1 MPCPSPRGSSLVFS
15 PNVGHFGRNSSFG
28 IDVSEYNLEDLL
40 SYDDLFLDYFN
51 AFLQLPAF
59 PLPLRY
65 NRLTATFEEAEGS
78 RSTVTGTLCGTPP
91 PIWGATDEERESVL
105 DWAKKE
111 RLPLFLRSRHFRE
124 YKLCKLLLR
133 RLDNNRQSLSR
144 QSSRGIRGYSQPTSS
159 LGTSSS
165 LTTTTTTEDDDDDAE
180 EIDYRG
186 HHAQQA
192 VESLGSYVGWPE
204 ISSAIFRYARPGSR
218 AISLPASIFGQAYSM
233 YGSEEDGVTTLS
245 QPMSSIK
252 MEGGGG
258 QADSSSNSSSQRR
271 RATAGDNR
279 DYVNKY
285 PNMPPA
291 ETLTGLGQISDSGL
305 GTTIQS
311 DSRTHITTREGLTTR
326 DGVSSMEES
335 VSPEKAAVSSPSKVP
350 GVPVVPEGAI
360 PETVGP
366 MPTPQ
371 TCVVVGHEQR
381 QEEVKSVDT
390 LTQDQDEED
399 RRHVQLPMDSF
410 AYLSPDYDRF
420 YTPNNR
426 TTSAPAGS
434 SASPFNLADALEYF
448 QMYYDSDDE
457 RRDGEEYLTFEDDA
471 ASDERTEE
479 DVRTLEGRIQTTLH
493 QLKEVVLGKMSGMES
508 FHDFLSDTA
517 GIHLLNFWLDCEE
530 FKDSMAA
537 AEETEQTKTL
547 RARLFRDIQDK
558 YKFNL
563 TPDAQHQIRVAQE
576 NDGVSYTV
584 FTRTQY
590 DVLRRLRSYWVPR
603 YLVHRSLSQQ
613 QDHKSKKAA
622 PTLAREV
629 TGLSF
634 LPSITFSASLPVR
647 GDELARLAQ
656 SHNWEVVAQGGRRLE
671 ATYGQEKKIS
681 VDEKALEERV
691 LAGLGTDGS
700 AGGPFRRFLEK
711 NSDHQKLATLLFW
724 QHVGEYTAEEKRSA
738 DRHLRMCRAWD
749 IYNTYIAHDSKFNI
763 GVAPVYC
770 DALYQ
775 VLAHTKDY
783 VKASVFDGAKTHAL
797 DILTKAWVKAM
808 RSDLRRFF
816 ECLPKRDL
824 TIPSTPSVKE
834 STPVRELPPKPWVR
848 RYPGSSESQ
857 RARRLQKALDV
868 AEKIEQERLEEVRQK
883 KKQEKERKKR
893 EQRRRLKE
901 MRTGTVSRGKPPS
914 YKPPSITQS
923 MAAMEQQSTT
933 EGGKK
938 SVPQSATSSHK
949 EMPGPPSFLEMST
962 HRPVMGVFKKHVQEQ
977 ESSELL
983 NMLQMY
989 FEIENYHTEQSDARK
1004 GAMSRHIYKSFLDPF
1019 SSRYLLMPDKVTNR
1033 LLKENER
1040 PGAGTLQLCQRHIR
1054 PELQDSFRKFWDNL
1068 DLSKVRLDA
1077 HVKAELALRKGISAK
1092 LVAKISWNKSR
1103 KKQPGRGEP
1112 TAEDREELLS
1122 LFDVVAKGTI
1132 PIKLLYFMHY
1142 LLQYKESDSCPFLY
1156 NDCWFYIETQKF
1168 KHLQE
1173 SAADTLVKQKLQ
1185 VIMQCFIESQAE
1197 PQLQIDIPLD
1207 QVSKMQY
1214 KVYNY
1219 VHNKGKDAHSPD
1231 LFDES
1236 QKTVFTELLP
1246 YWAGFNKQ
1254 YEPPKSAGKGKPVT
1268 HIHKLLQRRLEKFKS
1283 AKLPPLD
1290 MTVPDKGDRETFGI
1304 SAFSF
1309 SISEGLQWKF
1319 EDIELLSDSD
1329 SDDDSIGTAKKVT
1342 WMLPDPDT

>member
-1 MPCPSPRGSSLVFS
+1 MDPGPGNVTLSLWQRRPAALSGQGNSTKSTQNADLLRPQHTHETLQQLGRSSQKDNMPCPSPNFS
-15 PNVGHFGRNSSFG
+15 PPGFFPNVGHVGRNSSFARRESTKIASRYIRAAILDVVG
-28 IDVSEYNLEDLL
+28 NVRYRRRERSVAPRLPKRDRKLSDHNRKAYRAFPTAVADIPDYIQNGGADVPTSYFSIDVSEYNLEDLL

-91 PIWGATDEERESVL
+91 PIWGATDEERENVL

-159 LGTSSS
+159 LGTSSN
-165 LTTTTTTEDDDDDAE
+165 
-180 EIDYRG
+180 RG
-186 HHAQQA
+186 HHVQQLA
-192 VESLGSYVGWPE
+192 ESYGSSMGWPE

-252 MEGGGG
+252 MDGGGG
-258 QADSSSNSSSQRR
+258 QADSSSQSSSQRR
-271 RATAGDNR
+271 RATAGDKR

-291 ETLTGLGQISDSGL
+291 ETLAGLGQISDSGL
-305 GTTIQS
+305 GTTTIQS

-326 DGVSSMEES
+326 DGISSMEES
-335 VSPEKAAVSSPSKVP
+335 VSPEKAAVSSPSKAP

-371 TCVVVGHEQR
+371 TCVVTGQDQR

-390 LTQDQDEED
+390 LTQDQDDQD
-399 RRHVQLPMDSF
+399 RTQVQLPLDSF

-493 QLKEVVLGKMSGMES
+493 QLKEVVLGKLSGMES

-517 GIHLLNFWLDCEE
+517 GIHLFNFWLDCEE

-576 NDGVSYTV
+576 NEGVSYTV

-603 YLVHRSLSQQ
+603 YLVHRSLSQP
-613 QDHKSKKAA
+613 QDHRFKKAA
-622 PTLAREV
+622 PMLVRET

-647 GDELARLAQ
+647 GDELAELAH
-656 SHNWEVVAQGGRRLE
+656 SHNWEVVAQGGRRLD
-671 ATYGQEKKIS
+671 AKYGQEKRSS

-691 LAGLGTDGS
+691 LAGLGADRS
-700 AGGPFRRFLEK
+700 AGGPFTRFLEK

-775 VLAHTKDY
+775 VLSHTKDY

-824 TIPSTPSVKE
+824 TVPSTPSVKE
-834 STPVRELPPKPWVR
+834 STPVREMPPKPWVR
-848 RYPGSSESQ
+848 RPRGVLARQSQ
-857 RARRLQKALDV
+857 RTD
-868 AEKIEQERLEEVRQK
+868 
-883 KKQEKERKKR
+883 
-893 EQRRRLKE
+893 
-901 MRTGTVSRGKPPS
+901 GDPP
-914 YKPPSITQS
+914 T
-923 MAAMEQQSTT
+923 
-933 EGGKK
+933 
-938 SVPQSATSSHK
+938 
-949 EMPGPPSFLEMST
+949 
-962 HRPVMGVFKKHVQEQ
+962 
-977 ESSELL
+977 
-983 NMLQMY
+983 
-989 FEIENYHTEQSDARK
+989 
-1004 GAMSRHIYKSFLDPF
+1004 
-1019 SSRYLLMPDKVTNR
+1019 
-1033 LLKENER
+1033 
-1040 PGAGTLQLCQRHIR
+1040 
-1054 PELQDSFRKFWDNL
+1054 
-1068 DLSKVRLDA
+1068 
-1077 HVKAELALRKGISAK
+1077 
-1092 LVAKISWNKSR
+1092 
-1103 KKQPGRGEP
+1103 
-1112 TAEDREELLS
+1112 
-1122 LFDVVAKGTI
+1122 
-1132 PIKLLYFMHY
+1132 
-1142 LLQYKESDSCPFLY
+1142 
-1156 NDCWFYIETQKF
+1156 
-1168 KHLQE
+1168 
-1173 SAADTLVKQKLQ
+1173 
-1185 VIMQCFIESQAE
+1185 SQAAKSGV
-1197 PQLQIDIPLD
+1197 
-1207 QVSKMQY
+1207 VSQM
-1214 KVYNY
+1214 
-1219 VHNKGKDAHSPD
+1219 
-1231 LFDES
+1231 
-1236 QKTVFTELLP
+1236 
-1246 YWAGFNKQ
+1246 
-1254 YEPPKSAGKGKPVT
+1254 
-1268 HIHKLLQRRLEKFKS
+1268 RRP
-1283 AKLPPLD
+1283 ARD
-1290 MTVPDKGDRETFGI
+1290 
-1304 SAFSF
+1304 
-1309 SISEGLQWKF
+1309 
-1319 EDIELLSDSD
+1319 
-1329 SDDDSIGTAKKVT
+1329 TA
-1342 WMLPDPDT
+1342 